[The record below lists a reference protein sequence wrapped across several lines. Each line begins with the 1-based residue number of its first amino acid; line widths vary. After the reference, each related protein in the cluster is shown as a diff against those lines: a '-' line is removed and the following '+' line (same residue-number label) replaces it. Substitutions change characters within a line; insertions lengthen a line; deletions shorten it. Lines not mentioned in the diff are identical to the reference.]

1 MAKAR
6 LKAYRKGHRAE
17 WLAAIALVFRG
28 YKIEARRFKTPVG
41 EVDLI
46 ARKGDLI
53 SFIEVKA
60 RATHQAALDSVSY
73 TAQQRI
79 SKAGKWWLSQQ
90 KDFHQLSWRFDVI
103 TVIPWQWPRHYKD
116 VWSTNH

>member
-17 WLAAIALVFRG
+17 WLAALSLIVRG
-28 YKIEARRFKTPVG
+28 YKIKALRFKTPVG
-41 EVDLI
+41 EIDLI

-53 SFIEVKA
+53 LFVEVKA
-60 RATHQAALDSVSY
+60 RASHQAALDSVNY
-73 TAQQRI
+73 AAQRRI

-90 KDFHQLSWRFDVI
+90 KDFHKISWRFDVM
-103 TVIPWQWPRHYKD
+103 TVIPWRWPRHYKD
-116 VWSTNH
+116 VWSSSH